1 MSFDDFT
8 ATTYKSLGYLRA
20 VDTLI
25 YNIQYHFLVYEV
37 ADILGILQYKCHVLY
52 PSFDLPTTY
61 CFHRTYFEPLSKYK
75 VIGKEKYFSLI
86 FRNREF
92 HNCKKPPKKLKSKNM
107 WKCLNCLDR
116 TCFGIFSGSISHLFV
131 DTQTWSISSIL
142 MSYIHF
148 IHHFQSFILHQCFCL
163 ITSLCNGLL
172 SSCQKDFQQISVFSW
187 HSIFW
192 KKTKVAQN
200 FDNAKR
206 STIVVSNHD
215 CAVAFALLFGCNN
228 HNLLTVFA

>member
-92 HNCKKPPKKLKSKNM
+92 HNCKKEKKN
-107 WKCLNCLDR
+107 WKA
-116 TCFGIFSGSISHLFV
+116 
-131 DTQTWSISSIL
+131 
-142 MSYIHF
+142 
-148 IHHFQSFILHQCFCL
+148 
-163 ITSLCNGLL
+163 
-172 SSCQKDFQQISVFSW
+172 
-187 HSIFW
+187 
-192 KKTKVAQN
+192 KTRENVWTA
-200 FDNAKR
+200 
-206 STIVVSNHD
+206 STEP
-215 CAVAFALLFGCNN
+215 AVAYLVVPSLIF
-228 HNLLTVFA
+228 LLTRKHGPFLQF

>member
-1 MSFDDFT
+1 MSIDDFT

-25 YNIQYHFLVYEV
+25 YNIQSHILVYEV
-37 ADILGILQYKCHVLY
+37 ADILGILQYKCHVSLSFTWPPNSVNVSTEHILNLY
-52 PSFDLPTTY
+52 PNIRCLRKKNT
-61 CFHRTYFEPLSKYK
+61 FHWLK
-75 VIGKEKYFSLI
+75 
-86 FRNREF
+86 REF
-92 HNCKKPPKKLKSKNM
+92 HKCKKEKKN
-107 WKCLNCLDR
+107 WKAKAHENVWIASTEPMNFC
-116 TCFGIFSGSISHLFV
+116 GIFSGSISHLFV
-131 DTQTWSISSIL
+131 DTQTRSISSIL

-192 KKTKVAQN
+192 KKAKVAQN

-206 STIVVSNHD
+206 STIVVSQFLQPWL
-215 CAVAFALLFGCNN
+215 CCSIRSSFWM
-228 HNLLTVFA
+228 